1 MSSSRLDPRLLRGVA
16 DHFGFQGTDIVE
28 KDYEV
33 AKLLHVVSQIQV
45 PGFQLVFGGG
55 TALARAHR
63 LIERMSED
71 VDLKLV
77 RAPAA
82 GELTKSQV
90 KKRRSQLKR
99 DLIAQLRAAG
109 FPVSLEKHVTADH
122 ENSHILITVPYSRDN
137 AGTEDDVLRPHI
149 QLELMASELRCPPVT
164 CPISSF
170 VAQAKGDA
178 PEVAAMPCIDVTE
191 TSAEKIISL
200 TRRIAVDLESN
211 GTRAFDKTIIRHVY
225 DLHAIAAAIDVGLAI
240 RLYRDLVAGDIE
252 QYGNQHPVYNADPE
266 RATFRALAELEA
278 SWRHRSSYAAFM
290 TKMVY
295 GQHVPF
301 HTALETVKSLV
312 ESAWR
317 SEPRR
322 VTPSPNLYGDIV
334 AGTAG
339 RLVADFA
346 EGDGFRAS
354 LEQSAGLAI
363 DLTPEAE
370 AAMPEV
376 AKHLPPVGMLTVA
389 QHSGRSQI
397 STPQAAAQVLVSDAL
412 GVAAERLA
420 NAMWLPPAKELDHL
434 QSDDLTVE
442 RTTAFAGHTVY
453 RARLA
458 DQVLL
463 VTDDVAA
470 LFAMTPEQLRALSEP
485 DAVGAGDDPTSPSP

>member
-191 TSAEKIISL
+191 TAAEKIISL

-225 DLHAIAAAIDVGLAI
+225 DLHAIAAAIDVGQSVVLNWRTTDATTVSI
-240 RLYRDLVAGDIE
+240 DGIGKVNPNGTQTVSPSTSTNFILPIQLGARKRRPRPIIGDRRGSQARPRLQKIKP
-252 QYGNQHPVYNADPE
+252 HP
-266 RATFRALAELEA
+266 
-278 SWRHRSSYAAFM
+278 
-290 TKMVY
+290 
-295 GQHVPF
+295 
-301 HTALETVKSLV
+301 
-312 ESAWR
+312 
-317 SEPRR
+317 PRR
-322 VTPSPNLYGDIV
+322 IRHI
-334 AGTAG
+334 AGVHP
-339 RLVADFA
+339 RP
-346 EGDGFRAS
+346 R
-354 LEQSAGLAI
+354 
-363 DLTPEAE
+363 
-370 AAMPEV
+370 
-376 AKHLPPVGMLTVA
+376 
-389 QHSGRSQI
+389 
-397 STPQAAAQVLVSDAL
+397 
-412 GVAAERLA
+412 
-420 NAMWLPPAKELDHL
+420 
-434 QSDDLTVE
+434 
-442 RTTAFAGHTVY
+442 
-453 RARLA
+453 
-458 DQVLL
+458 
-463 VTDDVAA
+463 
-470 LFAMTPEQLRALSEP
+470 
-485 DAVGAGDDPTSPSP
+485 